1 MSERNM
7 MELRNLGEQEFR
19 NIFTAYQ
26 TIELE
31 LYNTKRN
38 IETISRMTSRLRLCK
53 VEAIQGDVAKISE
66 LEAIVTRISEL
77 EAMIG
82 KRKADLI
89 AIAES
94 NARYHSQK

>member
-1 MSERNM
+1 MLS
-7 MELRNLGEQEFR
+7 
-19 NIFTAYQ
+19 A
-26 TIELE
+26 
-31 LYNTKRN
+31 
-38 IETISRMTSRLRLCK
+38 

-89 AIAES
+89 AES
-94 NARYHSQK
+94 RVRLLKKLINARYHSQK

>member
-1 MSERNM
+1 MLSAM
-7 MELRNLGEQEFR
+7 DEQEFL
-19 NIFTAYQ
+19 NVFANYQ
-26 TIELE
+26 TLELD
-31 LYNTKRN
+31 LYNTKRDLEA
-38 IETISRMTSRLRLCK
+38 IMRMTSRLRLCK

-89 AIAES
+89 AES
-94 NARYHSQK
+94 KKRILEKIVFARYHSQK

>member
-1 MSERNM
+1 

-53 VEAIQGDVAKISE
+53 VEAIQGDVTKISE